1 MLPRKSNGRAS
12 GVWIVTEN
20 VTKDFV
26 QDFGLNGFL
35 DKMLGALLQRGQ
47 NVFLITDGGDHD
59 DAGVGM
65 LPDDALDGFNALHL
79 GHGDVH
85 ENDVGLD
92 AVELGNGREAVA
104 RFAGDFTAED
114 LDHLHDVL
122 AGEDGIVHHEITDRL
137 LVLAK

>member
-1 MLPRKSNGRAS
+1 MLPRKSKGRAS
-12 GVWIVTEN
+12 GVWILTEN

-85 ENDVGLD
+85 ENDVGLG
-92 AVELGNGREAVA
+92 AVELGNGREAIPL
-104 RFAGDFTAED
+104 FPDDSTAEHPD
-114 LDHLHDVL
+114 TLFTVS
-122 AGEDGIVHHEITDRL
+122 
-137 LVLAK
+137 